1 MIIGGPGISASSLL
15 WVCICYTQLLSCI
28 SNLSLHVGN
37 FLATQLKKALLSA
50 SKHKSALEELN
61 AALGKS
67 TVGPWEKL
75 YLDYYNG
82 KTNVNIFQEAND
94 GNSFFP

>member
-28 SNLSLHVGN
+28 SNLSLHIGN
-37 FLATQLKKALLSA
+37 FFVTQLKKALLSA
-50 SKHKSALEELN
+50 LKHKSTLEELN
-61 AALGKS
+61 TALGKS
-67 TVGPWEKL
+67 TVHLWEKL
-75 YLDYYNG
+75 YLDYYSSE
-82 KTNVNIFQEAND
+82 TDINIFQETND